1 LRTNIINDYSYTSLK
16 AKLAEFKL
24 KATHQRIV
32 IYEALL
38 KLNHPSAESIFDQ
51 IKIVAPSISL
61 GTIYKTLDTM
71 VISGLAVKVSSEDG
85 NMRYDANMGS
95 HNHIYC
101 FNTKEIM
108 DYEDEELNQL
118 IEEFFRK
125 KHIENLKIK
134 DIRLQING
142 EKIDL
147 NKEVSIK

>member
-1 LRTNIINDYSYTSLK
+1 MLK
-16 AKLAEFKL
+16 AKLMEFKL

-38 KLNHPSAESIFDQ
+38 KLNHPSAESIFEM
-51 IKIVAPSISL
+51 IRINAPSISL

-71 VISGLAVKVSSEDG
+71 VTSGLAVKVSSEDG

-101 FNTKEIM
+101 INTKEIM
-108 DYEDEELNQL
+108 DYQDEDLNKL
-118 IEEFFRK
+118 IEEFFK
-125 KHIENLKIK
+125 KKNVQNLKIK

-147 NKEVSIK
+147 SKEVSIK

>member
-1 LRTNIINDYSYTSLK
+1 LG
-16 AKLAEFKL
+16 EFKL

-38 KLNHPSAESIFDQ
+38 KLNHPSAESIFEM
-51 IKIVAPSISL
+51 IRINSPSISL

-71 VISGLAVKVSSEDG
+71 VTSGLATKVSSEDG
-85 NMRYDANMGS
+85 NMRYDAKMGS

-108 DYEDEELNQL
+108 DYEDKDLDKL
-118 IEEFFRK
+118 IEEFFK
-125 KHIENLKIK
+125 KKNVQNLHIK

-147 NKEVSIK
+147 SKEVSIK